1 MKRKQVTRYVF
12 APLSVATLTV
22 LGGMYS
28 PASIALAD
36 TNFSTG
42 VGSVAGG
49 FKLAPGDRPDTD
61 NDGLFDD
68 DEVDVYFTD
77 PKVADT
83 DGDGSSDGEEIYL
96 GTDPKVKNAAA
107 ARPDGD
113 GDGLFDD
120 DEVDVYGTDP
130 KVADT
135 DKDGA
140 SDGQEVFDKTD
151 PKVANNGG
159 ANGGNNGGAN
169 GGNNGGANPG
179 NGGAN
184 PGNGG
189 ANPGGGAVP
198 AGDLSGELFN
208 LLNAQHTAAGCKGW
222 TVNPQLASAAAR
234 HANDM
239 VKNKLPSDQHAGSDG
254 SSIESRVNDSGWPAG
269 KQAINFAENVFS
281 APGLTPQSTVDGF
294 MKSPGHKANIQNCN
308 YSEVGVASIS
318 DGERLGTVEVFGDPN
333 GFANPNP

>member
-169 GGNNGGANPG
+169 PGNGGANPG

-189 ANPGGGAVP
+189 GQAM
-198 AGDLSGELFN
+198 GDFSGEVLGLIN
-208 LLNAQHTAAGCKGW
+208 GQRAAAGCAALASNG
-222 TVNPQLASAAAR
+222 QLASAAAR

-239 VKNKLPSDQHAGSDG
+239 LKNKLASDQHTGSDC
-254 SSIESRVNDSGWPAG
+254 SSAQSRFNDSGYPAG
-269 KQAINFAENVFS
+269 HNANSSGEIVFS
-281 APGLTPQSTVDGF
+281 APGLTPQSTVDGW
-294 MKSPGHKANIQNCN
+294 MNSPGHKAIITNC
-308 YSEVGVASIS
+308 SWTDIGVSSVSDGTRLSSVGV
-318 DGERLGTVEVFGDPN
+318 FGKHAFP
-333 GFANPNP
+333 

>member
-1 MKRKQVTRYVF
+1 MKRKQLTRYVF
-12 APLSVATLTV
+12 APLSVATISV

-36 TNFSTG
+36 PTFTLG
-42 VGSVAGG
+42 IGSVTDG
-49 FKLAPGDRPDTD
+49 FKLAPGDRPDGD

-68 DEVDVYFTD
+68 DEVDIYGTN
-77 PKVADT
+77 PTVADT

-130 KVADT
+130 KAADT
-135 DKDGA
+135 DKDGV

-159 ANGGNNGGAN
+159 AN
-169 GGNNGGANPG
+169 PG

-189 ANPGGGAVP
+189 GQA
-198 AGDLSGELFN
+198 AGDFSGEVLGLIN
-208 LLNAQHTAAGCKGW
+208 GQRTAAGCAALPSNG
-222 TVNPQLASAAAR
+222 QLASAAAR

-239 VKNKLPSDQHAGSDG
+239 LKNKLASNQHAGSDG
-254 SSIESRVNDSGWPAG
+254 SSAQSRFNDSGYPAG
-269 KQAINFAENVFS
+269 HNANSSGEIVFS
-281 APGLTPQSTVDGF
+281 APGLTPQSTIDGW
-294 MKSPGHKANIQNCN
+294 MNSPDHKAIITNC
-308 YSEVGVASIS
+308 SWTDIGVSSVSDGTRLSSVGV
-318 DGERLGTVEVFGDPN
+318 FGKHAFP
-333 GFANPNP
+333 